1 MVLGRWYVLPT
12 VHSNIDPLQR
22 NNCRKTLHEAKVDN
36 ASEAFRMI
44 TVGSHSALVLGHDFV
59 Q

>member
-1 MVLGRWYVLPT
+1 MVLGRWYVLLT
-12 VHSNIDPLQR
+12 VHSNIDPLQK
-22 NNCRKTLHEAKVDN
+22 NNCRKIVHQTKVDN

-44 TVGSHSALVLGHDFV
+44 TLGNHSALVLGHDFV